1 MKCGRCSHQ
10 KALFL
15 HSFLV
20 VNVFFTEFIG
30 SAILVGITMALGNDN
45 NAPLGAGMNAF
56 IVGVLITIVILALG
70 YDTGGVCILHT
81 I

>member
-1 MKCGRCSHQ
+1 
-10 KALFL
+10 
-15 HSFLV
+15 
-20 VNVFFTEFIG
+20 
-30 SAILVGITMALGNDN
+30 MALGNDN